1 MDFKKRLPLW
11 SSTMLKPLHKW
22 IRHSVLLPL
31 TALTLGL
38 AATAHAETVTI
49 GVQSMFAPWKNAIA
63 QKEFEKATG
72 WDIKWRSFDSGGDV
86 MTAMASGDVQIGV
99 AGSSPIAA
107 AVSRGVEA
115 QLFWIL
121 DNIASAEALVV
132 RNGSGIVAPQDLAG
146 KTLAVPFVSTTHF
159 HALFALEQF
168 GLTGKV
174 KVINLNPSDI
184 PAAWERGD
192 IDAAFIWDPALG
204 RLKQSGHVLLTS
216 GELTNW
222 GKATFDGIVV
232 DKKFAAGNADGMKAF
247 TKVLQTS
254 TDDYVKAPDTWTA
267 SSPQVINV
275 AKQSGAKPDEVPP
288 VLALYQ
294 FPLAAEQASN
304 KWLGAGK
311 DGGAAKALAAT
322 AVFLKDQKK
331 VPAVLPDYS
340 VAINPSFVQAAE

>member
-1 MDFKKRLPLW
+1 
-11 SSTMLKPLHKW
+11 MLKPLNKW
-22 IRHSVLLPL
+22 IRRAVLLPL
-31 TALTLGL
+31 TALSLGL
-38 AATAHAETVTI
+38 AVNAHAQTVTI

-63 QKEFEKATG
+63 EKQFEQATG
-72 WDIKWRSFDSGGDV
+72 WDIQWRNFDSGGDV

-107 AVSRGVEA
+107 AVSRGVDA

-121 DNIASAEALVV
+121 DNINNAEALVV

-168 GLTGKV
+168 GLSGKV
-174 KVINLNPSDI
+174 KVINLQPSDI

-216 GELTNW
+216 GQLTQW

-232 DKKFAAGNADGMKAF
+232 DRQFAEKNSAGMLAL
-247 TKVLQTS
+247 TKVLQAS
-254 TDDYVKAPDTWTA
+254 TASYVNAPNTWTA
-267 SSPQVINV
+267 DSPQVINV
-275 AKQSGAKPDEVPP
+275 ARQSGAKPDEVPP

-294 FPLAAEQASN
+294 FPLAAQQASAN
-304 KWLGAGK
+304 WLGAGK

-322 AVFLKDQKK
+322 AEFLKAQKK
-331 VPAVLPDYS
+331 IPALLPDYS
-340 VAINPSFVQAAE
+340 VAINPNYVQAAQ